1 MWLNWI
7 KVSIYIE
14 VMALVLIVVIYGIFY
29 WSMMELIFFKIR
41 ISTVIFFSI
50 VFLVVIMLDRID
62 LYVEICIVI

>member
-29 WSMMELIFFKIR
+29 WLMMELIFFKIR